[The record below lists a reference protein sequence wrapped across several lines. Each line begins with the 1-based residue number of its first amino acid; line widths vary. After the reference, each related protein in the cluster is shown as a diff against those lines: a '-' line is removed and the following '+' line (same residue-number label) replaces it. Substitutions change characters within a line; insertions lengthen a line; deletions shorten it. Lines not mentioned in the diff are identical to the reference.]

1 MAVREESARREQ
13 ELVAE
18 AGALRQEEALRRS
31 ELAELQQA
39 AASKEAS
46 LRSQRSQEMQEES
59 AGCFFRILQ
68 RYMKS
73 MLGRG
78 LARWKLVAL
87 SRGEDAKRAR
97 LERQHKIEAAELKKA
112 HVTEVAA
119 LTSAAQ
125 TMRLTYEQ
133 RERAAELTVQGLQ
146 VGSC

>member
-39 AASKEAS
+39 AASKEVS

-73 MLGRG
+73 MLGR
-78 LARWKLVAL
+78 AW
-87 SRGEDAKRAR
+87 RGGSSWRC
-97 LERQHKIEAAELKKA
+97 
-112 HVTEVAA
+112 
-119 LTSAAQ
+119 
-125 TMRLTYEQ
+125 
-133 RERAAELTVQGLQ
+133 RAAKTPSGRASS
-146 VGSC
+146 GSTRSRPRN